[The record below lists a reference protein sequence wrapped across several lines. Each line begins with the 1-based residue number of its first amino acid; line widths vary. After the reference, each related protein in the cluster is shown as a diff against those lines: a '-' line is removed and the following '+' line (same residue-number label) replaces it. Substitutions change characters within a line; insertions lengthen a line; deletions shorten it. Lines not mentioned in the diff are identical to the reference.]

1 MRIIPQG
8 HKLLEG
14 VVLCSSRRAL
24 KQPSFATDSK
34 GNVNYWEQ
42 TATSEKKKHKMH
54 QEEFSSMSSYLNDIQ
69 LMALK
74 VIPFHPRLLST
85 K

>member
-1 MRIIPQG
+1 
-8 HKLLEG
+8 
-14 VVLCSSRRAL
+14 
-24 KQPSFATDSK
+24 
-34 GNVNYWEQ
+34 
-42 TATSEKKKHKMH
+42 MH

-85 K
+85 KHGAFRKNLPTGATSKETRETYISQLINYGL

>member
-1 MRIIPQG
+1 
-8 HKLLEG
+8 
-14 VVLCSSRRAL
+14 
-24 KQPSFATDSK
+24 
-34 GNVNYWEQ
+34 
-42 TATSEKKKHKMH
+42 MH

-85 K
+85 KYGAFRKNRPTHTTSKETRETYISQLINYGL